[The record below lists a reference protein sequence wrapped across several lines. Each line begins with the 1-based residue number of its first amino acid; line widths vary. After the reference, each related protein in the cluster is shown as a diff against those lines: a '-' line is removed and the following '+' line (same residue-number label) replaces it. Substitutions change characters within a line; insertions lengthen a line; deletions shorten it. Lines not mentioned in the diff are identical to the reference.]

1 MTKKQ
6 SKKLSNKQSNKKTKK
21 RSKTILKAIGTLFIM
36 ALIATT
42 GFVGYT
48 VSQAP
53 TITENQLRAIPVET
67 GEQDYIK
74 ASKIPKTYQQAVM
87 STEDATFPTNN
98 GLNRSGLKAL
108 VTSNISALFGK
119 GTPRGGSSITQ
130 QLVKLTV
137 FSTDT
142 ADQTITRKIQ
152 EIYLALKITREYTKP
167 QIFEFY
173 VNKLFEGHNT
183 YGAQTIANFYYDK
196 PLAELTLSQQA
207 TIAGI
212 GQSPANFDLYTN
224 PDLVKERR
232 DIVLLSMLNNGV
244 ISKSVYK
251 ETKETPIKDGLIAR

>member
-1 MTKKQ
+1 MAK
-6 SKKLSNKQSNKKTKK
+6 KKTKK
-21 RSKTILKAIGTLFIM
+21 RSKTILKAIGTVFVMVVL
-36 ALIATT
+36 ATT

-48 VSQAP
+48 ISQAP
-53 TITENQLRAIPVET
+53 TITENQLREIPLET

-74 ASKIPKTYQQAVM
+74 SSKIPRTYQQAVI

-98 GLNRSGLKAL
+98 GLNRSGLQAL

-137 FSTDT
+137 FSTED
-142 ADQTITRKIQ
+142 ADKTITRKIQ
-152 EIYLALKITREYTKP
+152 EIYLAMKITREYTKG

-173 VNKLFEGHNT
+173 VNKLYEGHNS
-183 YGAQTIANFYYDK
+183 YGAQTIANFYFDK
-196 PLAELTLSQQA
+196 PLADLTLSQQA

-224 PDLVKERR
+224 PDLVKNRR
-232 DIVLLSMLNNGV
+232 DIVLLSMLNNGA
-244 ISKSVYK
+244 ISKTLYN
-251 ETKETPIKDGLIAR
+251 EAKETPITEGLVHR